1 MRRGTKVIV
10 SGGES
15 FAGVVLIATPDRMV
29 IEVAPGVSTTL
40 FCDFASTKPKQWQC
54 AGLPV
59 EVREKA
65 DLEEF
70 RALLWA
76 LEVRTRNY

>member
-1 MRRGTKVIV
+1 MKRGARVIV
-10 SGGES
+10 TGGES
-15 FAGVVLIATPDRMV
+15 FAGTVLLVTAERLV

-40 FCDFASTKPKQWQC
+40 FRDFASTKPMQWQC

-70 RALLWA
+70 RKLLWA
-76 LEVRTRNY
+76 LEVRTRKY